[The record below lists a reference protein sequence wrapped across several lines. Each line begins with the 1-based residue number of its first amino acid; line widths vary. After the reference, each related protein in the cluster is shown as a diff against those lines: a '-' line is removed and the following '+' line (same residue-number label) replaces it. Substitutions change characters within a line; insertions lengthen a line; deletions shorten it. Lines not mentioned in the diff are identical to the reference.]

1 MPKIRV
7 NFQDVLESDGVWD
20 FLKES
25 HIDVE
30 ALCSSAKAKG
40 VMADCITPEVRV
52 NFEDVLES
60 GEVKDFLKESHIDIG
75 ALCSSAKAKGV
86 MADINLTSRQAKE
99 IRDEIEMKDGKIEM
113 DILLHYVDE
122 RMSSMSEEEGGFW
135 RKEIW
140 DMIDGDMMK
149 DRKIEMDILLH
160 YVDERMSSMSEG
172 EKGLWRKEIW
182 NIIDGDARMPML
194 HPMAISYLNG
204 DLCLTAQLELEK
216 RLSKFAKD
224 EGLIGVE

>member
-1 MPKIRV
+1 MPKICV
-7 NFQDVLESDGVWD
+7 NFQDVLESDEVWD

-40 VMADCITPEVRV
+40 VMADGITPEVRV
-52 NFEDVLES
+52 NFQDVLES
-60 GEVKDFLKESHIDIG
+60 DEVKDFLKESHIDIG

-99 IRDEIEMKDGKIEM
+99 IRDEIEMKDGKVEM

-122 RMSSMSEEEGGFW
+122 RMSSMSEEE
-135 RKEIW
+135 
-140 DMIDGDMMK
+140 
-149 DRKIEMDILLH
+149 
-160 YVDERMSSMSEG
+160 
-172 EKGLWRKEIW
+172 KGLWRKEIW
-182 NIIDGDARMPML
+182 NIIDGDARMSML